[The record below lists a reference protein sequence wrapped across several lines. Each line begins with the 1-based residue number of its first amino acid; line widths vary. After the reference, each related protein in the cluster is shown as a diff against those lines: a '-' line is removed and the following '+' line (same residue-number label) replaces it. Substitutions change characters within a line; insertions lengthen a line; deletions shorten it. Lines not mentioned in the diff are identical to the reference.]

1 MPDSHSRLLA
11 KKSTILWEKEDI
23 SFHQPLQGRPDY
35 AYCLRMK
42 KEAETMQRKR
52 KIGDLEVG
60 LYETVIIS
68 PLPQLS
74 KFGNFLKSFLFF
86 WPVTRIRDI

>member
-1 MPDSHSRLLA
+1 LLA
-11 KKSTILWEKEDI
+11 KKSTFDEKKKI
-23 SFHQPLQGRPDY
+23 FSFHQTLQGRPDY

-60 LYETVIIS
+60 FYETVIS
-68 PLPQLS
+68 LS
-74 KFGNFLKSFLFF
+74 TTTVEFENIFLVFYYFGQ
-86 WPVTRIRDI
+86 

>member
-1 MPDSHSRLLA
+1 MRKRRHC
-11 KKSTILWEKEDI
+11 
-23 SFHQPLQGRPDY
+23 SFHQTLQGRPDY

-60 LYETVIIS
+60 LYEAVIS
-68 PLPQLS
+68 LQQLS
-74 KFGNFLKSFLFF
+74 IVQIRKYIILFVYFGQCCGSVTFLYG
-86 WPVTRIRDI
+86 RIRSFRISD

>member
-1 MPDSHSRLLA
+1 V
-11 KKSTILWEKEDI
+11 KKKTF
-23 SFHQPLQGRPDY
+23 SFHQTLQGRPDY

-60 LYETVIIS
+60 LYDNSTSSTSKLEFSSLLWVTLIT
-68 PLPQLS
+68 LPQLS
-74 KFGNFLKSFLFF
+74 KFENIFLVFYYFGQ
-86 WPVTRIRDI
+86 